1 MPARLAAVVAIAI
14 GITVA
19 IVGAPAQAAPRTAL
33 DRVLPEMKFTGVTFG
48 DAIDFVRDVAGVNIH
63 VNWKAL
69 EQANVTADTPVNIR
83 LRSVPLRK
91 MLNLLL
97 TEASGSDTLTYFVD
111 DGVVEI
117 TTRELADKKV
127 YTRVYPVE
135 ELVMEIP
142 DFSDAPN
149 FNLQSITQQSSQS
162 GGGGSS
168 GSGIFGSSGST
179 SNRDR
184 ERATTMTREERG
196 EQLVELIMET
206 VRPEVW
212 AANGGT
218 ATIRFFRGN
227 LIVTAPRSVHD
238 AIGG

>member
-1 MPARLAAVVAIAI
+1 MPSRLAAVVAVAF
-14 GITVA
+14 GITLAAVS
-19 IVGAPAQAAPRTAL
+19 APAPAAPRTAL

-69 EQANVTADTPVNIR
+69 EQENVTADTPVNIR
-83 LRSVPLRK
+83 LRSVTVRK
-91 MLNLLL
+91 MMNLLL
-97 TEASGSDTLTYFVD
+97 SEASGGDALTYYVD
-111 DGVVEI
+111 QGVVEI
-117 TTRELADKKV
+117 TTRALADKKV
-127 YTRVYPVE
+127 YTRVYPVDD
-135 ELVMEIP
+135 LVMDIP
-142 DFSDAPN
+142 EFGDAPN
-149 FNLQSITQQSSQS
+149 FNLQSITQQGSQS

-168 GSGIFGSSGST
+168 GSGIFGSSGDT
-179 SNRDR
+179 SSRDR
-184 ERATTMTREERG
+184 ERATTPTREERG